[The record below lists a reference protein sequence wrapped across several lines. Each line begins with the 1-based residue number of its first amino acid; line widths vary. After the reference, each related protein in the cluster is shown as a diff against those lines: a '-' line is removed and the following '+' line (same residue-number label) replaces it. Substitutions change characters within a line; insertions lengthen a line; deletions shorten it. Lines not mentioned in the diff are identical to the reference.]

1 MIDLLL
7 QYPLFYRLY
16 QKTVRKKNNEYD
28 FFKYMFSEISE
39 DKEIKILDLCSGDSF
54 VLNYIAEYIDDY
66 IGVDNNEK
74 YLKKL
79 KQKWPKYKFLNRDI
93 TTLEKIE
100 ELKKFE
106 PNFIFM
112 NGAIHHLDDKTMI
125 SIDTFINNNNNSLFL
140 SVDPI
145 KHNNRLINKIMIF
158 FDRGKFIRNKSEY
171 KNIMGNYESVIID
184 DFYQMS
190 FQNMFHYKNFN
201 LMKLYE
207 KWKNS
212 LNS

>member
-39 DKEIKILDLCSGDSF
+39 DKKIKILDLCSGDSF